1 MELWV
6 GCTLFAAFVQNL
18 RSLLQKRISGR
29 LGPDSASYV
38 RFCYALPFALAY
50 LLILAFFQDLPSINL
65 GFLLWGGIGAIG
77 QIIGAMALLRAFER
91 RSFGVATAYS
101 KTEVA
106 QTAVAA
112 SLFLPDPMSP
122 GLLFGIAISF
132 VGVLL
137 LSDGSGVRALLRID
151 AGALLGLLSGLG
163 LAVAAVGFRASALAL
178 GETTPAPVAAAMAL
192 VLALLVQTVV
202 MGGWLARRGELAEVG
217 RAWRPGLAIGL
228 AGMLASAGWFTAM
241 ALTAAANVRALG
253 QVELVFSVLT
263 SVLLFGERIRRQQL
277 FGIALVA
284 LGVVVLLLL
293 Q

>member
-38 RFCYALPFALAY
+38 RFCYALPFALIY
-50 LLILAFFQDLPSINL
+50 LVGLTWGMPLPTPNVE
-65 GFLLWGGIGAIG
+65 FLLWGFVGALGQILGAI
-77 QIIGAMALLRAFER
+77 ALLRAFER

-106 QTAVAA
+106 QTAIAA
-112 SLFLPDPMSP
+112 SLFLPDSVTPMMF
-122 GLLFGIAISF
+122 LGIAVSF

-137 LSDGSGVRALLRID
+137 LSDASGIRNLLRFD

-163 LAVAAVGFRASALAL
+163 LAIAAVGFRGSALAL
-178 GETTPAPVAAAMAL
+178 GDSVGAPVAAAMAL
-192 VLALLVQTVV
+192 TLALTVQTLV
-202 MGGWLARRGELAEVG
+202 MGGWLARRGELVEVG

-241 ALTAAANVRALG
+241 ALTAAANVRAVG
-253 QVELVFSVLT
+253 QVELIFSVLT
-263 SVLLFGERIRRQQL
+263 SVLLFGERIHRQQL
-277 FGIALVA
+277 VGIALTVV
-284 LGVVVLLLL
+284 GVLVLLGL
-293 Q
+293 